1 MGMSRHLRFIPEGG
15 ALVEVTCR
23 TIQGRLL
30 LCPSPQLN
38 DIILGV
44 LGRAQREYP
53 VEIVAYVFASS
64 HYHLLLRVDNAKQLS
79 DFMCYFNGNLAKELA
94 RKAGW
99 ADKVWAR
106 RYRSIVISAEE
117 EMQVARLK
125 YVLAHGVKEGLV
137 ARVEEWPGVHCA
149 VPLLTGAPV
158 EGTWYDRTLE
168 YNAFLRGK
176 ELEKGESART
186 EAVRLSPL
194 PCWEHLAAKEYR
206 ARIADLVREINESGA
221 AARTESQI
229 PPLGP
234 DGVRAQNPETRP
246 KKIKKSPAPFCHA
259 LRKTVRKALWETYGF
274 FVAAYREAA
283 EKLRAGDRNVE
294 FPPGSFPPRLPFVE
308 A

>member
-1 MGMSRHLRFIPEGG
+1 MSRHLRFIPDGG

-30 LCPSPQLN
+30 LCPSQQLN

-53 VEIVAYVFASS
+53 VDIVAYVFASN
-64 HYHLLLRVDNAKQLS
+64 HYHLLLRIDTAKQLS
-79 DFMCYFNGNLAKELA
+79 DFMCYFNGNLAKEVG
-94 RKAGW
+94 RRTKW
-99 ADKVWAR
+99 KEKVWGR
-106 RYRSIVISAEE
+106 RYQSIVISDEE
-117 EMQVARLK
+117 EMQVARLR
-125 YVLAHGVKEGLV
+125 YVLSHGVKEGLV
-137 ARVEEWPGVHCA
+137 ARVQEWPGVHCA
-149 VPLLTGAPV
+149 VPLMTRAPV

-176 ELEKGESART
+176 ELEPGASASRET
-186 EAVRLSPL
+186 IHLSSL
-194 PCWEHLAAKEYR
+194 PCWKHLSEQKYR

-221 AARTESQI
+221 TARAESQI

-259 LRKTVRKALWETYGF
+259 LRKKVRKALWEAYGF

-283 EKLRAGDRNVE
+283 EKLREGDRTVE
-294 FPPGSFPPRLPFVE
+294 FPRGSFPPRLPFVE

>member
-1 MGMSRHLRFIPEGG
+1 MSRHLRFIPEGG

-23 TIQGRLL
+23 TVQGRLL

-53 VEIVAYVFASS
+53 VEIMAYVFASN
-64 HYHLLLRVDNAKQLS
+64 HLHLLLRVDTAKQLS
-79 DFMCYFNGNLAKELA
+79 EFMCYFNGNLTKEIG
-94 RKAGW
+94 RRTGW
-99 ADKVWAR
+99 KEKVWGR
-106 RYRSIVISAEE
+106 RYRSIVISDEE
-117 EMQVARLK
+117 EVQRARMR
-125 YVLAHGVKEGLV
+125 YVLSHGVKEGLV

-149 VPLLTGAPV
+149 VPLMTGAQV
-158 EGTWYDRTLE
+158 EGTWFDRTLE

-176 ELEKGESART
+176 ELEPGASASRET
-186 EAVRLSPL
+186 VHLSPL
-194 PCWEHLAAKEYR
+194 PCWEHLADEEHR

-221 AARTESQI
+221 AARAESQI

-234 DGVRAQNPETRP
+234 AGVRAQNPETRP

-259 LRKTVRKALWETYGF
+259 LRKAVRKALWEAYGF

-283 EKLRAGDRNVE
+283 EKLRAGDRSVE